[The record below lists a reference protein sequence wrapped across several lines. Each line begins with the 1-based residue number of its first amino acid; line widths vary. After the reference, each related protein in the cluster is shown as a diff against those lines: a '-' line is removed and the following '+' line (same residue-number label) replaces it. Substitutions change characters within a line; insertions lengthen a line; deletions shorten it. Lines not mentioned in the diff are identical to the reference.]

1 MSKQKETC
9 MPTSINE
16 ETDIF
21 LNYLE
26 KRKRNLKK
34 KLNEIG
40 ELKQKDNLNQEQGEK
55 VNQEAN
61 VYQEIEQLAKMKDHY
76 IISHQ
81 KAQNQSTE
89 VICSK
94 NSENLLSVSL
104 RNQKKEILEFISDT
118 LFFSRLAYQ
127 NRIESEYLANLFREH
142 FLGEKKILE
151 ETTYGQEKQLM
162 EQQLKEIFDQDS
174 LFRQELKKIDRQI
187 LKERIQP
194 QILELDE
201 DFEDDNKDN
210 SSNIIRDDQDEEEKE
225 QVGSMDEAL
234 KQHPTFYQMHSQNY
248 DGDSEKSHT
257 ENEIN
262 IKVKQDEQ
270 QQSQESIQLISN
282 QTQSQPSK
290 NQQGN
295 RNYFGNNYNGKYF
308 RRYKQNRYREERFA
322 YVRRNKNTTNSNQSE
337 VSNKDPKVLNNNE
350 YESDVPFQNQKQNSA
365 EEKYFSHHHHINTND
380 HVSCEDNNI
389 KSNHS
394 DNQVQSKNH
403 SSQNANSSNNNLNY
417 NSNTS
422 FNQHNDSY
430 QQNHTKHYNKKPYNS
445 NNRRQ
450 NPYRKNN
457 DYDTDREK
465 EQKDGYGY
473 NKK

>member
-1 MSKQKETC
+1 MSKQKEISL
-9 MPTSINE
+9 PSSINE

-40 ELKQKDNLNQEQGEK
+40 ELKQKENLNSEQSEK

-61 VYQEIEQLAKMKDHY
+61 VQQEIEQLAKMRDHY

-81 KAQNQSTE
+81 KASNQSTE
-89 VICSK
+89 MICSK

-104 RNQKKEILEFISDT
+104 RNQKKEIFEFISDT

-127 NRIESEYLANLFREH
+127 NRIESEHLANLFREH

-151 ETTYGQEKQLM
+151 ETTYGQEKLLM

-174 LFRQELKKIDRQI
+174 QFRQELKKIDRQI

-210 SSNIIRDDQDEEEKE
+210 SSNVIRDDQDEEEKE

-257 ENEIN
+257 ENELN
-262 IKVKQDEQ
+262 IKVKQGEQ

-282 QTQSQPSK
+282 QPQSQPNK

-295 RNYFGNNYNGKYF
+295 RHYFGNNYNGKYF

-322 YVRRNKNTTNSNQSE
+322 YVRRNKNTTNNNPSE

-350 YESDVPFQNQKQNSA
+350 YESDVPFQNQKQNSG

-394 DNQVQSKNH
+394 DNQVHGKNH

-430 QQNHTKHYNKKPYNS
+430 QQNPAKHYNKKPYNS